1 MRTWKNAQNWWGG
14 GVKVY
19 EEWIEV
25 MGKYIIEGLTDK

>member
-1 MRTWKNAQNWWGG
+1 MRTWKNAQNWGG
-14 GVKVY
+14 KVTVY